1 MKKPPFDSAIF
12 ERELE
17 IGRAHEVLVGEALR
31 RHKIK
36 CTFRTEALDEE
47 DASLTYEQR
56 REKYRNE
63 KDIVLSNGDIIEVK
77 SRNLDFDDDP
87 DSFPYPTVFVET
99 ISSWK
104 GHDPTPLA
112 VVNISQIT
120 GDMLVIMGYGEPNW
134 TVERKFDRV
143 RGIYD
148 TWYMADKEQLET
160 FEFLVGHIKANATKK
175 K

>member
-1 MKKPPFDSAIF
+1 MKKPPYSDELFH
-12 ERELE
+12 RELE
-17 IGRAHEVLVGEALR
+17 IGRAHEVIVGNALR
-31 RHKIK
+31 AHKIK
-36 CTFRTEALDEE
+36 CTFDTEVEYIEDFDER
-47 DASLTYEQR
+47 QK
-56 REKYRNE
+56 KYAGSP
-63 KDIVLSNGDIIEVK
+63 DIVLANGDVIEVK

-104 GHDPTPLA
+104 GHNPTPLA

-120 GDMLVIMGYGEPNW
+120 GDMLVIMGYDEPNW
-134 TVERKFDRV
+134 TVEKKFDRV

-148 TWYMADKEQLET
+148 TWYMADKEQLEP
-160 FEFLVGHIKANATKK
+160 FDFLVGYIKANATKK

>member
-1 MKKPPFDSAIF
+1 MKKAPFSDDIF
-12 ERELE
+12 FRELE
-17 IGRAHEVLVGEALR
+17 VGRAHEVIVGEALR
-31 RHKIK
+31 KHKIK
-36 CTFRTEALDEE
+36 CTFDTKVEYDSDFEE
-47 DASLTYEQR
+47 RQK
-56 REKYRNE
+56 KYAGSP
-63 KDIVLSNGDIIEVK
+63 DIVLANGDVIEVK

-99 ISSWK
+99 VSSWK
-104 GHDPTPLA
+104 GHDPTPIA

-120 GDMLVIMGYGEPNW
+120 GEMLVIMGHDEPNW
-134 TVERKFDRV
+134 TVEKKFDRV

>member
-1 MKKPPFDSAIF
+1 MKKPPYSDELFH
-12 ERELE
+12 RELE
-17 IGRAHEVLVGEALR
+17 IGRAHEVIVGNALR
-31 RHKIK
+31 ANKIK
-36 CTFRTEALDEE
+36 CTFETEVEYIEDFDER
-47 DASLTYEQR
+47 QK
-56 REKYRNE
+56 KYAGSP
-63 KDIVLSNGDIIEVK
+63 DIVLANGDVIEVK

-104 GHDPTPLA
+104 GHNPTPLA

-120 GDMLVIMGYGEPNW
+120 GDMLVIMGYDEPNW
-134 TVERKFDRV
+134 TVEKKFDRV
-143 RGIYD
+143 RGIWD

-160 FEFLVGHIKANATKK
+160 FEFLVGYIKSNATKK